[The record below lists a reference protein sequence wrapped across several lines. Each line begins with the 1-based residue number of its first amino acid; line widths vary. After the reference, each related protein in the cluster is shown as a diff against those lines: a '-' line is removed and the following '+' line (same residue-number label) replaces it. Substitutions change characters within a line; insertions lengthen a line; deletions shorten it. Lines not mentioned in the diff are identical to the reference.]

1 MEATSKVEIVDDS
14 ERGRAADMRVTI
26 QSVLYGNEPHHIER
40 AAEALA
46 NSASRAVIAGVIAGW
61 EYRLGDCAPEPTLS
75 GANIARISALVEAS
89 GGKAHYTHFGANLGS
104 AAGHNRLA
112 SESETEFLII
122 LNPDVR
128 MDPDTVQNLMG
139 ALGTDVGIVEARQL
153 PLDHPKEYERYTGD
167 TSWASTACALTR
179 RSVFDKVDG
188 FDAETFFL
196 YGDDVDYSWRVRL
209 AGYRVVFEPSAR
221 AFHDKR
227 LTVAADWPASAAE
240 QYYSAESA
248 LMMAHKYSMSE
259 RVAVLLDAFSK
270 SRVSYLERAAKA
282 FRDKQLSGT
291 LPDPIDPGHT
301 VAQFVGDYYAEHRF

>member
-1 MEATSKVEIVDDS
+1 VDVS
-14 ERGRAADMRVTI
+14 EPGRLADMRIAI
-26 QSVLYGNEPHHIER
+26 QSVLYGNAPDHIER

-46 NSASRAVIAGVIAGW
+46 NSASRAVSAGSIAEW
-61 EYRLGDCAPEPTLS
+61 EYRLGDCAPDPTLS
-75 GANIARISALVEAS
+75 DSDIARITALVVAS
-89 GGKAHYTHFGANLGS
+89 GGSLEYTHFGANLGS

-112 SESETEFLII
+112 NDSGAGALLI

-128 MDPDTVQNLMG
+128 MDPDTVQNLVG
-139 ALGTDVGIVEARQL
+139 ALGADVGIVEARQL

-179 RSVFDKVDG
+179 RSVFEHVGG

-227 LTVAADWPASAAE
+227 LTLSAGWPASKAE

-248 LMMAHKYSMSE
+248 LMLAHKYSMSQ
-259 RVAVLLDAFSK
+259 RVDRLLDEFST
-270 SRVSYLERAAKA
+270 SRVSYLERAAKS
-282 FRDKQLSGT
+282 FRDKQLSGL
-291 LPDPIDPGHT
+291 LPEPIDPNHS
-301 VAQFVGDYYAEHRF
+301 VAQFVGDFYAVHRF